1 MTFMGANYIIGEF
14 LSNILVAILMVMAL
28 NMSIFSG
35 SGSADSEVDQT
46 ASEVPEYVSYIMLF
60 VVSMSIPVVIVPAL
74 WAIAIIVKNKKLQTN
89 NNIFLINL
97 LLTDVGFAVM
107 LWCTNGLLTVL
118 YLLGV
123 NVDVGCNLKLIPVMI
138 LMIANKLMFIPMCVD
153 RFIHIAFP
161 FSYKRIVTTK
171 AVMNTIIILWMVAI
185 VATTFVVINGEPFT
199 YIPSLGSCKPSQI
212 SIQRMLVMLGC
223 FFVPIVLIITTSI
236 YLRYKIIKSNNF
248 FHSVKRNAA
257 QQRRSQKA
265 GRLAEIL
272 QEQVKPTLAVF
283 RVGGIDAAL
292 DILIALLTAVTNI
305 LSPSS
310 ATAFIV
316 IQLMAIPIQY
326 IQSANHSLIYNR
338 DIREKMIGCIRMRKK
353 HSKVVVLHRR

>member
-1 MTFMGANYIIGEF
+1 MA
-14 LSNILVAILMVMAL
+14 SNIT
-28 NMSIFSG
+28 IFSG
-35 SGSADSEVDQT
+35 SGSTDNEVDQA
-46 ASEVPEYVSYIMLF
+46 ASEVPEYLSYIMLF

-123 NVDVGCNLKLIPVMI
+123 KVDADCNSVPIPVMI
-138 LMIANKLMFIPMCVD
+138 MGIANKLMFVPICVD
-153 RFIHIAFP
+153 RFIHIACP

-171 AVMNTIIILWMVAI
+171 AVMITIITLWMLAI
-185 VATTFVVINGEPFT
+185 LVTTFLYINEPFE
-199 YIPSLGSCKPSQI
+199 YIPSLGVCKPKQT
-212 SIQRMLVMLGC
+212 SIPGSLILLLC
-223 FFVPIVLIITTSI
+223 FFIPVVLITITSI
-236 YLRYKIIKSNNF
+236 YLRHRIIKSKNF
-248 FHSVKRNAA
+248 FHSVKRDAA
-257 QQRRSQKA
+257 QERKSNKA

-283 RVGGIDAAL
+283 RVGGIDALL
-292 DILIALLTAVTNI
+292 DILITVVAVVAF

-310 ATAFIV
+310 TMAFI
-316 IQLMAIPIQY
+316 ISTQFTGILIQY
-326 IQSANHSLIYNR
+326 IQSANHSLVYNI
-338 DIREKMIGCIRMRKK
+338 DIREKMFGCIKMRNR
-353 HSKVVVLHRR
+353 HSKVIILHRE